1 MRGVAWGARG
11 GGLGRGSRAQGK
23 AVGGAH
29 PFVDSVCL
37 AQCSLSSW
45 DAIGD
50 APIALAQTPQFTA
63 DLLQS
68 GRDHSGSLSSH
79 RLALGDPALSW
90 VLMIPLW
97 DHGLMLLF
105 CQYV

>member
-1 MRGVAWGARG
+1 MRGVGSGGAGRARG
-11 GGLGRGSRAQGK
+11 KLLA
-23 AVGGAH
+23 GAH

-68 GRDHSGSLSSH
+68 GRDRSGALSSH
-79 RLALGDPALSW
+79 RHALGDPALSW
-90 VLMIPLW
+90 VLMTPLW

-105 CQYV
+105 CQCV